1 MNIYTTQDE
10 RQLSADYGKYLTQA
24 IDGLEDRQRVL
35 CKIVHLP
42 LSESTGD
49 WQEIGEDRATEI
61 RAAKAAAA
69 GSIAEL
75 AQKVTQLSQQAT
87 AAATAAEQAQQTAD
101 EAKQAGQQNA
111 SQALLTTMLINTYQL
126 TDEQALAVKDLYP
139 KWTDII
145 GQQLAEGYKLTD
157 GGVLYKVIQQ
167 HTAQED
173 WNPSA
178 TPSLYAVV
186 SAAATEEHAGTKED
200 PIPYVQ
206 MMLIEQGKYYTQDG
220 QLYIGLMDAK
230 NGYPNDLKD
239 LHTLA
244 QPVNE

>member
-1 MNIYTTQDE
+1 MNVYTTQDE
-10 RQLSADYGKYLTQA
+10 RQLTADYGKYLTLTA
-24 IDGLEDRQRVL
+24 TGIEDKDLPL

-49 WQEIGEDRATEI
+49 WQEIGEDRAAEI

-75 AQKVTQLSQQAT
+75 AQKVTQLSEQT
-87 AAATAAEQAQQTAD
+87 SSAATAAEQAQQAAD

-145 GQQLAEGYKLTD
+145 GKQLAEGYKLTD
-157 GGVLYKVIQQ
+157 DGVLYKVIQQ

-173 WNPSA
+173 WKPSA

-206 MMLIEQGKYYTQDG
+206 MMLIEKDKYYTQDG

-244 QPVNE
+244 QPVTE

>member
-1 MNIYTTQDE
+1 MTIYTTQDE
-10 RQLSADYGKYLTQA
+10 RQLTADYGKYLTQA
-24 IDGLEDRQRVL
+24 IDGLEDKQRVL

-49 WQEIGEDRATEI
+49 WEEIGEDRASEI

-87 AAATAAEQAQQTAD
+87 AATTAAEQAQKTAD

-145 GQQLAEGYKLTD
+145 GQQLPEGYKLTD
-157 GGVLYKVIQQ
+157 DGVLYKVIQQ
-167 HTAQED
+167 HTAQAD
-173 WNPSA
+173 WKPSA

-206 MMLIEQGKYYTQDG
+206 MMLIEKDKYYTQDG
-220 QLYIGLMDAK
+220 QLYLGLMDAP

-239 LHTLA
+239 LTTLA
-244 QPVNE
+244 KKIEN